1 MVAVILAAG
10 KGSRLGNYTK
20 DLPKSLLPLN
30 KNGDTLLDYNLKM
43 LNTFELKKIIIVTGF
58 NSDKLRSNFVAI
70 ILANSNLEIFVEPAK

>member
-20 DLPKSLLPLN
+20 DLPKRLLPLN

-43 LNTFELKKIIIVTGF
+43 LNTF
-58 NSDKLRSNFVAI
+58 
-70 ILANSNLEIFVEPAK
+70 